1 MIPRSVTAPFR
12 LVGTSAS
19 PVILPPGV
27 LGDTGRGRVRSSL
40 LVWCRSDYA
49 VMVMVWWSGRGVL
62 VVVEHVS
69 GALQGDL
76 RMKFILEDLKE
87 KAHLE

>member
-12 LVGTSAS
+12 LVVTSAS

-40 LVWCRSDYA
+40 LVWCSSGQV
-49 VMVMVWWSGRGVL
+49 VMAG
-62 VVVEHVS
+62 
-69 GALQGDL
+69 GAG
-76 RMKFILEDLKE
+76 
-87 KAHLE
+87 